1 MMEFR
6 DVGRWLIILL
16 AFLAMDL
23 ALAEIGLREP
33 RQDDYDRAAMLA
45 AFGTVL
51 WAIRE
56 TRTPNTDGMGGP
68 A

>member
-1 MMEFR
+1 MEFR

-23 ALAEIGLREP
+23 LFASLGVREP
-33 RQDDYDRAAMLA
+33 KPNDYDRATLIA

-56 TRTPNTDGMGGP
+56 RTQSKDTPQ
-68 A
+68 